1 MKSVPWFQRFVCGVA
16 IAVGG
21 LGSLSHSQAADDLV
35 VNDEQQATSEST
47 KESESKSPPDLPG
60 SEAAFTKI
68 LFGNLTAEHM
78 KSLGEMLEKDWQDR
92 PEWGEMAVAILKDD
106 FMRPGT
112 GWWKPSTKRYD
123 WKWLSERFDAN
134 TDGKI
139 EREEFLTDI
148 AKADQLFARLD
159 HDGDEELVPADFEE
173 SDPMKSQASNR
184 LFDKFDF
191 DSNGRIT
198 QQEIAEFFRRADK
211 DKSEFLTPDD
221 WWLAIDPPSKR
232 RTSGNADAPVMGPSS
247 PSAALRMLM
256 RGELGWLTSGPQV
269 GDVAPDFTLPKHDG
283 TANVKLSDS
292 FGKRPVV
299 LVFGSFT

>member
-1 MKSVPWFQRFVCGVA
+1 MKAVPWFRRFVCGLS
-16 IAVGG
+16 IGG
-21 LGSLSHSQAADDLV
+21 LMSFPQSLPADDPS
-35 VNDEQQATSEST
+35 VNDERQTSPDA
-47 KESESKSPPDLPG
+47 KSSQELPG
-60 SEAAFTKI
+60 SEAAFAKI
-68 LFGNLTAEHM
+68 LFGNLSAEHM
-78 KSLGEMLEKDWQDR
+78 KSLGEMLEKDWKDR

-112 GWWKPSTKRYD
+112 GWWKPSAKRYD

-134 TDGKI
+134 KDGKV
-139 EREEFLTDI
+139 EQDELPKDI
-148 AKADQLFARLD
+148 AKLDQLFARLD
-159 HDGDEELVPADFEE
+159 RDSDEQLVAADFEDA
-173 SDPMKSQASNR
+173 DPMKSQMSNR

-191 DSNGRIT
+191 DSNGRVT
-198 QQEIAEFFRRADK
+198 QQEVSEFFRRADK

-221 WWLAIDPPSKR
+221 WWLAIDPPSRR
-232 RTSGNADAPVMGPSS
+232 RTSGDADAPAMGPSS
-247 PSAALRMLM
+247 PNAALRMLM

>member
-1 MKSVPWFQRFVCGVA
+1 MKAVLWVRRCVCGLA
-16 IAVGG
+16 IGG
-21 LGSLSHSQAADDLV
+21 SMSFPLSLVADDPS
-35 VNDEQQATSEST
+35 VNDEQQTSSDAKPTQE
-47 KESESKSPPDLPG
+47 LPG
-60 SEAAFTKI
+60 SEAAFAKI

-78 KSLGEMLEKDWQDR
+78 KSLGEMLEKDWKDR

-112 GWWKPSTKRYD
+112 GWWKSSTKRYD
-123 WKWLSERFDAN
+123 WKWLSERLDAN
-134 TDGKI
+134 RDGKI
-139 EREEFLTDI
+139 EPEELPKDI

-159 HDGDEELVPADFEE
+159 RDGDEQLGPADFED
-173 SDPMKSQASNR
+173 SDPMKSQMSNR

-191 DSNGRIT
+191 DSNGRVT
-198 QQEIAEFFRRADK
+198 QQEIIEFFRRADK
-211 DKSEFLTPDD
+211 DKSEFLTPED
-221 WWLAIDPPSKR
+221 WWMAIDPPANKR
-232 RTSGNADAPVMGPSS
+232 ASDDADAPAMGPSS
-247 PSAALRMLM
+247 PNAALRMLM

>member
-1 MKSVPWFQRFVCGVA
+1 MKSVPSLRGFVCGLSL
-16 IAVGG
+16 GG
-21 LGSLSHSQAADDLV
+21 LLSLPLPLVADDSPG
-35 VNDEQQATSEST
+35 NDEKQASSDA
-47 KESESKSPPDLPG
+47 KSSQELPG
-60 SEAAFTKI
+60 SEAAFAKI

-78 KSLGEMLEKDWQDR
+78 KSLGEMLEKDWKDR

-112 GWWKPSTKRYD
+112 GWWKPSAKRYD
-123 WKWLSERFDAN
+123 WKWLSEHFDAN
-134 TDGKI
+134 KDGKI
-139 EREEFLTDI
+139 EREELPKDI

-159 HDGDEELVPADFEE
+159 RDGDDELAPVDFED

-191 DSNGRIT
+191 DSNGRVT

-221 WWLAIDPPSKR
+221 WWLAIEPPSKR
-232 RTSGNADAPVMGPSS
+232 RTSGDADAPAMGPSS

-256 RGELGWLTSGPQV
+256 RGELGWLTTGPQV
-269 GDVAPDFTLPKHDG
+269 GYVAPDFTLPKHDG
-283 TANVKLSDS
+283 SANVKLSDS